1 MATAILSDLLSTCPS
16 QEECGVGSG
25 HRRRWDRGEEVP
37 LPPLLEQLFTAE
49 SLAEAGLARPSADAA
64 ASTAE
69 VRTMDGTRRR
79 RTRDRARQQW
89 YARERRRRFAR
100 FLGFGDRARPAA
112 SPPAAGAGRA
122 PAAASTPGPR
132 RTANDQRNSMNDAAR
147 DVRVFDGAA
156 RADRPLPD
164 GGRLPGRDEHP
175 QPVGDEDR
183 VHCSPQLRRP
193 RRPAELHPRGDVRTA
208 TARVHTTGHG
218 PRGPASGVGRP
229 P

>member
-1 MATAILSDLLSTCPS
+1 M
-16 QEECGVGSG
+16 
-25 HRRRWDRGEEVP
+25 
-37 LPPLLEQLFTAE
+37 
-49 SLAEAGLARPSADAA
+49 DA
-64 ASTAE
+64 
-69 VRTMDGTRRR
+69 TRRR

-164 GGRLPGRDEHP
+164 GGRLPGGPSIRSPLATRIEYIAHPSFDDPGARDSILAEMSGP
-175 QPVGDEDR
+175 PPPEVTSPIDQLAILILQR
-183 VHCSPQLRRP
+183 VLHERFGCLLRLGHI
-193 RRPAELHPRGDVRTA
+193 PAR
-208 TARVHTTGHG
+208 
-218 PRGPASGVGRP
+218 
-229 P
+229 